1 MSEQPDVGTLS
12 FEAALA
18 ELEETV
24 GRLEAGDLTLE
35 SALALFE
42 RGQQLAS
49 HCNRQLEQ
57 ATLRVEM
64 LTAEGEIVTLD
75 EV

>member
-1 MSEQPDVGTLS
+1 MSEQPDAGTLS
-12 FEAALA
+12 CEAALA

>member
-1 MSEQPDVGTLS
+1 MSEQPDVSTLS

-35 SALALFE
+35 AALALFE

-64 LTAEGEIVTLD
+64 LTAEGEIVTID

>member
-1 MSEQPDVGTLS
+1 MSERPDVSTLS

-35 SALALFE
+35 AALALFE

-49 HCNRQLEQ
+49 HCSRQLEQ